1 MYTLAHALSRALS
14 LALSLSRTLSLALT
28 LTHSLYI
35 SISLASKLKNVLA
48 NGNLNANVP
57 VEGCII
63 ETNCTH
69 LLLSVELC
77 GNEKS
82 LKTLIY
88 LLYIFPSKLA
98 CLFSTVQGRSLHSS
112 EADRSGLQG
121 QLLAG

>member
-14 LALSLSRTLSLALT
+14 LAHSLSRTH
-28 LTHSLYI
+28 THSLFIYI

-63 ETNCTH
+63 ETNCAH
-69 LLLSVELC
+69 LLLCVELC